1 MHFLL
6 AIGIW
11 FTGTCGLAYL
21 GLNTYTAM
29 IVTYIVM
36 LAIAWDIEKAWDWLW
51 GALPEWPEWSDT
63 QARSPRQKPAAEPAP
78 QTKHEAAV
86 LKIIALKAELGRL
99 PTLDEISAHSDI
111 ARTTAWR
118 ALKEVKKV
126 A

>member
-1 MHFLL
+1 MLFLL

-11 FTGTCGLAYL
+11 FAGTCGLTYL
-21 GLNTYTAM
+21 GLNTYMAM

-36 LAIAWDIEKAWDWLW
+36 LAISWDIEKTWDWLA
-51 GALPEWPEWSDT
+51 GTLPEWPDWSDWT
-63 QARSPRQKPAAEPAP
+63 ATAACRKPAAEPAP

-86 LKIIALKAELGRL
+86 IKIIALKAELGRL
-99 PTLDEISAHSDI
+99 PTLDEIYNRSGM